1 MHLIEL
7 LVHQFLQEINQGSWK
22 ASPSLLEKFGEDTVK
37 HLKRQFEREPNK
49 FTIRASN
56 IGRPICQLLLEQA
69 GIQGSSETNTIRNL
83 YGDLVEDVLMFVLHA
98 AGVPIVSEQELVS
111 IELAGAQIQG
121 TLDVVI
127 DFGNDPRVW
136 DIKSASDWSFKNK
149 FDLPFE
155 KFLEQ
160 DTFGYAD
167 QLFLYSAARGCKAGG
182 WIVKNKS
189 DGQIRV
195 VEAPEEQRLFREASI
210 RRMEEKVGVLL
221 RERSNILVSSIQS
234 GTTAPLAIGEQYKF
248 QPIPEFFR
256 KKPTGNMVLNDICV
270 MCDKKFHCF
279 PEVQLKPKAKSEA
292 KNPSLV
298 WYTSY
303 KE

>member
-1 MHLIEL
+1 MHPIEL
-7 LVHQFLQEINQGSWK
+7 LVFSFLQEVNRGTYK
-22 ASPSLLEKFGEDTVK
+22 VPLPLLEKFGESAVA
-37 HLKRQFEREPNK
+37 HLKRQFEREPSK

-56 IGRPICQLLLEQA
+56 IGRPICQLLLEQEGIE
-69 GIQGSSETNTIRNL
+69 GIQDANVIRNT
-83 YGDLVEDVLMFVLHA
+83 YGDLVEDLLMFVLHA

-111 IELAGAQIQG
+111 LELAGVQIQG
-121 TLDVVI
+121 TLDLVI

-149 FDLPFE
+149 VTFDD
-155 KFLEQ
+155 FLKQ
-160 DTFGYAD
+160 DTFGYVD

-195 VEAPEEQRLFREASI
+195 VEAPEEQRFLRETAI
-210 RRMEEKVGVLL
+210 GRMEEKVGILL
-221 RERSNILVSSIQS
+221 QSERGKSSRDI
-234 GTTAPLAIGEQYKF
+234 TYKF
-248 QPIPEFFR
+248 LAVPELFR
-256 KKPTGNMVLNDICV
+256 NKATGNTVLHEICV
-270 MCDKKFHCF
+270 MCNKKFHCF

-292 KNPSLV
+292 KNRPLV
-298 WYTSY
+298 WYTEY